1 MEGVLTLNVIVL
13 RTLSSNFKTIINIGY
28 DYYYSDIHQ
37 QGK

>member
-28 DYYYSDIHQ
+28 DYYSDIHQ